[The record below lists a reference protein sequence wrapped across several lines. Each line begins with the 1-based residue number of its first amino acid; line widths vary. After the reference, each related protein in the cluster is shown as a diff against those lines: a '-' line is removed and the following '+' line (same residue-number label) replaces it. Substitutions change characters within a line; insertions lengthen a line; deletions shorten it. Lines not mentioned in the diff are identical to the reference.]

1 MLIKERK
8 TARFNITTSES
19 QKEYVE
25 KQSKELGV
33 SASEF
38 IRDLIDSHKDGMKNE
53 MLRKAAEALAEEY
66 RNNKD
71 LTAFTA
77 IDGDPFL

>member
-1 MLIKERK
+1 MLAKERK
-8 TARFNITTSES
+8 TARFNITATES

-25 KQSKELGV
+25 RQTKELGI

-38 IRDLIDSHKDGMKNE
+38 IGELIDSHKDNKKNE
-53 MLRKAAEALAEEY
+53 MLKKAAEALLDEY
-66 RNNKD
+66 RNNKE

>member
-1 MLIKERK
+1 MPVKERK
-8 TARFNITTSES
+8 TARFNITATES

-25 KQSKELGV
+25 KYATELGI

-38 IRDLIDSHKDGMKNE
+38 IGNLIDSHRDEMKNE
-53 MLRKAAEALAEEY
+53 MLRRAAQSLLDEY
-66 RNNKD
+66 KNNRE

-77 IDGDPFL
+77 MDGEPFL